1 MDQKKND
8 NDSDKTKKKFYSHV
22 REISVKKKRVETLQ
36 ITLSFWQTRVLFC
49 FCYVDIQHLAMV
61 SSHCNKW
68 NFHENLT
75 RKKLIDDI

>member
-36 ITLSFWQTRVLFC
+36 ITLSF
-49 FCYVDIQHLAMV
+49 
-61 SSHCNKW
+61 
-68 NFHENLT
+68 
-75 RKKLIDDI
+75 